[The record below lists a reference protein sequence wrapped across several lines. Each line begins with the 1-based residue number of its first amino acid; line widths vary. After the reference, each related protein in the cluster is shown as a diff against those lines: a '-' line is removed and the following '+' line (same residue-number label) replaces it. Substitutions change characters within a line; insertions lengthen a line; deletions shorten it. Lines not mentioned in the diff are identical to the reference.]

1 MSKISVVMPTYN
13 AENYVKEAID
23 SVLNQTFDDFE
34 YIIID
39 DGSTDNTIH
48 IIRSF
53 KDKRIKLIEN
63 NHDFIGSLNLGIENA
78 SSKYLA
84 RMDADDIMHSERLG
98 IQYSIMEEE
107 PEITVCSSWMKAFGK
122 DIPPNTILKSSFG
135 ILDCPLLY
143 LLKRNILFHPTVMIR
158 REFLCRYSLSY
169 ERYNYAEDYKLWV
182 EIAKLGGIF
191 YIESQPLLYYRI
203 SSDQVSNKN
212 QEIQKKTSLKIQR
225 EILDYLLLINSKYKG
240 LSHILKGMDISGFE
254 NILTE
259 EDVYNFYYN
268 VFWKHKNDLFCLQK

>member
-1 MSKISVVMPTYN
+1 MPTYN
-13 AENYVKEAID
+13 AENYVKEAIE

-39 DGSTDNTIH
+39 DGSTDDTIH

-63 NHDFIGSLNLGIENA
+63 NHDFIASLNLGIENA

-107 PEITVCSSWMKAFGK
+107 PEITVCSSWMKAFGEN
-122 DIPPNTILKSSFG
+122 IPPNTILKSSFG
-135 ILDCPLLY
+135 ILDCPLLC
-143 LLKRNILFHPTVMIR
+143 LLKRNILFHSTIMIR
-158 REFLCRYSLSY
+158 REFICRYSLSY

-182 EIAKLGGIF
+182 EIAKLGGVF

-203 SSDQVSNKN
+203 SSEQVSIKNK
-212 QEIQKKTSLKIQR
+212 EVQKKTSLQIQR
-225 EILDYLLLINSKYKG
+225 EILDYLLLINSKYQG
-240 LSHILKGMDISGFE
+240 LSYILKGMEMSELE
-254 NILTE
+254 NVLTE
-259 EDVYNFYYN
+259 EDIYNFYYN
-268 VFWKHKNDLFCLQK
+268 VFWKHKNDMFCFQK